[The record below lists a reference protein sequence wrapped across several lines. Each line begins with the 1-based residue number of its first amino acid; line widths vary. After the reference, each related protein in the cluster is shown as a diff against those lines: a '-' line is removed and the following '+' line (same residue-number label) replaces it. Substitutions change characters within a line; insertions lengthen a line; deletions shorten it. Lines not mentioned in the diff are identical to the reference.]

1 MLQFFSVI
9 GALLC
14 LLPFAGVQLGKLPTT
29 GMAYSGMNL
38 VGSGIL
44 TVVAVIDGRFGFI
57 LLEGIWA
64 IVSMVGMARVIQGRS
79 GVPA

>member
-14 LLPFAGVQLGKLPTT
+14 LLPFAGLQLGKLMATS
-29 GMAYSGMNL
+29 MAYQSMNL
-38 VGSGIL
+38 AGSGIL

-64 IVSMVGMARVIQGRS
+64 IVSMVGMVRVLQGRS
-79 GVPA
+79 GVAA